1 MKKNVRQ
8 ALISTLIFIPLF
20 VLFQLWGNSGA
31 GILQTISQA
40 KFWVQLLIAGTIYFL
55 GLAYLLPVIRRKLEE
70 DKE

>member
-31 GILQTISQA
+31 NILHIISQA

-55 GLAYLLPVIRRKLEE
+55 GLTYLLPVIRRKLEE

>member
-1 MKKNVRQ
+1 MKKNTRK

-31 GILQTISQA
+31 DILHIISQA

-55 GLAYLLPVIRRKLEE
+55 GLVYLSPMIRQK
-70 DKE
+70 

>member
-31 GILQTISQA
+31 DILQFISQA
-40 KFWVQLLIAGTIYFL
+40 KFWVQLLITGTVYFL
-55 GLAYLLPVIRRKLEE
+55 GLAYLPLIFRRK
-70 DKE
+70 

>member
-1 MKKNVRQ
+1 MKKNTHK

-20 VLFQLWGNSGA
+20 VLFQLWGNSRA
-31 GILQTISQA
+31 DIMHTISQA

>member
-31 GILQTISQA
+31 DILHTISQA
-40 KFWVQLLIAGTIYFL
+40 KFWVQLLIAGTVYFL
-55 GLAYLLPVIRRKLEE
+55 GLAYLPLIFRRK
-70 DKE
+70 

>member
-31 GILQTISQA
+31 DIWQIINHSSGFSLQVLS
-40 KFWVQLLIAGTIYFL
+40 
-55 GLAYLLPVIRRKLEE
+55 
-70 DKE
+70 